1 MSRSVLELKSK
12 TKEEQVQPRDRRS
25 KIDRSEW
32 PQILKRRAAGETL
45 SQIAR
50 DYEVTPA
57 AISNIVK
64 RAQAAIPDEPV
75 AAAERSVLSLP
86 DEPESQEPEP
96 AALDFAGQG
105 RDEAQSEAEAEQSD
119 EALSPRGEDEA
130 PAELSEQESSEQP
143 AASAAIEEHPEAKRL
158 FDAAT
163 ACAALVAE
171 GAADDDVTRAAHE
184 VRRALAA
191 IEIAQSKREAS
202 AKKRPAA
209 ATRKAA
215 PAVAPSRSESFAPA
229 GYDDGYDDGESGGM
243 LRGTIK
249 FFKPEKGFGFITP
262 DDGSKDVFVAKK
274 TLDALGLSRIA
285 QGDRV
290 VFQVGSGTKGPE
302 AKDVKLLES

>member
-1 MSRSVLELKSK
+1 MKALSRSVLELKSK

-32 PQILKRRAAGETL
+32 PHILKRRAAGETL

-64 RAQAAIPDEPV
+64 RAQAAMPDEPTV
-75 AAAERSVLSLP
+75 AEQRAVLSLP
-86 DEPESQEPEP
+86 EEPESDEPEP
-96 AALDFAGQG
+96 AVQEPGEAEVAGESG
-105 RDEAQSEAEAEQSD
+105 TAESPEPPRSEAASSEQSGAEQSAS
-119 EALSPRGEDEA
+119 E
-130 PAELSEQESSEQP
+130 ELF
-143 AASAAIEEHPEAKRL
+143 ASAAVENHPEAKRL
-158 FDAAT
+158 FDAAN
-163 ACAALVAE
+163 ACAVLVAE
-171 GAADDDVTRAAHE
+171 AAADEDVTRAAHE

-191 IEIAQSKREAS
+191 IEIAQSKRDAS
-202 AKKRPAA
+202 LKKRPAA
-209 ATRKAA
+209 ATRRAA
-215 PAVAPSRSESFAPA
+215 PTTASSRAGTYSPE
-229 GYDDGYDDGESGGM
+229 GYDEGYDFGDSGGM
-243 LRGTIK
+243 LQGTVK
-249 FFKPEKGFGFITP
+249 FYKPEKGFGFITP

-302 AKDVKLLES
+302 AKDVKLLEN